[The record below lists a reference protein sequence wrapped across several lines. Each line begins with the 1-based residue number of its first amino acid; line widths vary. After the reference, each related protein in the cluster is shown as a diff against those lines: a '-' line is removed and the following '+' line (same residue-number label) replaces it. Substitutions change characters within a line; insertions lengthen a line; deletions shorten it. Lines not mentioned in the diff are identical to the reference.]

1 VVGPYLFVVNILQI
15 AVLDRSYFIEQVSI
29 YQFRH

>member
-1 VVGPYLFVVNILQI
+1 
-15 AVLDRSYFIEQVSI
+15 VLGRSYFIEQDTI